1 MSLGLTFNCVLLLL
15 QLLLARSLGD
25 TYIVEVGKNAYLPCS
40 YTLSTPGTLVPMCW
54 GKGFCPWSQC
64 SNELLRTDER
74 NVTYQKS
81 SRYQL
86 KGDLNKGDVS
96 LIIKNVTLADHGT
109 YCCRIQFPGP
119 MNDKKLELKLDII
132 KAAKVTPAQTAHGDS
147 TTASPRTLTT
157 ERNGSDKEYTQTLV
171 TLHDNNGIKISTWA
185 DEIKDSGETIR
196 NAIHIGVGVSAGLAL
211 ALIIGVLILKWYSY
225 KKKKLQNLSLIT
237 LANLP
242 PGGLVNAG
250 AVRIRSEE
258 NIYTIEE
265 NVYEVENSNEY
276 YCYVNSQ
283 QPS

>member
-1 MSLGLTFNCVLLLL
+1 MHCLKKWTLIVLTSFPYFIGSLEDG
-15 QLLLARSLGD
+15 
-25 TYIVEVGKNAYLPCS
+25 YKVEVGKNAYLPCS
-40 YTLSTPGTLVPMCW
+40 YTLPTSGTLVPMCW

-64 SNELLRTDER
+64 TNELLRTDER

-96 LIIKNVTLADHGT
+96 LIIKNVTLDDHGT
-109 YCCRIQFPGP
+109 YCCRIQFPGL
-119 MNDKKLELKLDII
+119 MNDKKLELKLDI

-157 ERNGSDKEYTQTLV
+157 ERNGSETQTLV
-171 TLHDNNGIKISTWA
+171 TLHNNNGTKISTWA

-196 NAIHIGVGVSAGLAL
+196 TAIHIGVGVSAGLTL
-211 ALIIGVLILKWYSY
+211 ALIIGVLILKWYSC
-225 KKKKLQNLSLIT
+225 KKKKLSSLSLIT

-242 PGGLVNAG
+242 PGGLANAG

>member
-1 MSLGLTFNCVLLLL
+1 MFSGLTLNCVLLLL
-15 QLLLARSLGD
+15 QLLLARSLEDG
-25 TYIVEVGKNAYLPCS
+25 YKVE
-40 YTLSTPGTLVPMCW
+40 
-54 GKGFCPWSQC
+54 
-64 SNELLRTDER
+64 
-74 NVTYQKS
+74 KS

-86 KGDLNKGDVS
+86 KGDLNKGDVT

-109 YCCRIQFPGP
+109 YCCRIQFPGL
-119 MNDKKLELKLDII
+119 MNDKKLELKLEIT

-147 TTASPRTLTT
+147 TTASPRTQTT
-157 ERNGSDKEYTQTLV
+157 ERNGSETQTLV
-171 TLHDNNGIKISTWA
+171 TLHNNNGTKMSTWA

-196 NAIHIGVGVSAGLAL
+196 TAIHIGVGVSAGLTL

-225 KKKKLQNLSLIT
+225 KKKKLPSLSLIT

-242 PGGLVNAG
+242 PGGLANAG

>member
-1 MSLGLTFNCVLLLL
+1 MFSGLTLNCVLLLL
-15 QLLLARSLGD
+15 QLLLARSLEDG
-25 TYIVEVGKNAYLPCS
+25 YKVEVGKNAYLPCS
-40 YTLSTPGTLVPMCW
+40 YTLPTSGTLVPMCW

-64 SNELLRTDER
+64 TNELLRTDER

-86 KGDLNKGDVS
+86 KGDLNKGDVT

-109 YCCRIQFPGP
+109 YCCRIQFPGL
-119 MNDKKLELKLDII
+119 MNDKKLELKLEIT

-147 TTASPRTLTT
+147 TTASPRTQTT
-157 ERNGSDKEYTQTLV
+157 ERNGSETQTLV
-171 TLHDNNGIKISTWA
+171 TLHNNNGTKMSTWA

-196 NAIHIGVGVSAGLAL
+196 TAIHIGVGVSAGLTL

-225 KKKKLQNLSLIT
+225 KKKKLPSLSLIT

-242 PGGLVNAG
+242 PGGLANAG